1 MLNSGYWIVTIS
13 VIVVCSNDKWLQ
25 KFLQRMYWKIK
36 MGIVWEKKKVFSFT
50 VYSSCVSRSSSHF
63 WKETLV
69 YSFILFFFPFTINFT
84 LVWKD
89 ACSLYLQRLT
99 YLLKNDL
106 SSIKHT
112 CLFLGE
118 NLVSLCPP
126 LSLGLLSRKD
136 LLLAF
141 SLVISYIR
149 KNY

>member
-1 MLNSGYWIVTIS
+1 MVAKIS
-13 VIVVCSNDKWLQ
+13 AKNVLKNKNGNCLRKKKYSLSLSIQAVSADHHLI
-25 KFLQRMYWKIK
+25 F
-36 MGIVWEKKKVFSFT
+36 EKKLW
-50 VYSSCVSRSSSHF
+50 C
-63 WKETLV
+63 
-69 YSFILFFFPFTINFT
+69 ILLFFFFFPFTINFT

>member
-1 MLNSGYWIVTIS
+1 MVAKIS
-13 VIVVCSNDKWLQ
+13 VKNVLKNKNGNCL
-25 KFLQRMYWKIK
+25 R
-36 MGIVWEKKKVFSFT
+36 KKQYVFSLT

-63 WKETLV
+63 WKETWC
-69 YSFILFFFPFTINFT
+69 ILFFFFFFPFTINFT

-89 ACSLYLQRLT
+89 ACSLYWQRLT

-126 LSLGLLSRKD
+126 LSAALGLLSRKD

>member
-36 MGIVWEKKKVFSFT
+36 MGIVWEKKSILFHCLFKLCQPIIISFLKRNFGVFF
-50 VYSSCVSRSSSHF
+50 
-63 WKETLV
+63 
-69 YSFILFFFPFTINFT
+69 YSFFFFPFTINFT